1 MSDDQ
6 RVFRIASAGTD
17 HGIDVHVE
25 VGVFLQELQLLVE
38 DFEAFHGDFVGLHVV
53 DGYLQVVEA
62 GSVERLDALDGQQI
76 SVGDESSDR
85 ADLANAR
92 DNALE
97 LRMQQWLAAGDGDEA
112 YAEASEMVDATLHLF
127 GR

>member
-1 MSDDQ
+1 MDDAAGRGEAKVYGTMSDDE
-6 RVFRIASAGTD
+6 RVFRIACARAD
-17 HGIDVHVE
+17 HRVDVYVE

-62 GSVERLDALDGQQI
+62 GGVERLDALDGEEI
-76 SVGDESSDR
+76 SVGDESSDS
-85 ADLANAR
+85 ADLANAG

-97 LRMQQWLAAGDGDEA
+97 FGMEQWLAAG
-112 YAEASEMVDATLHLF
+112 
-127 GR
+127 